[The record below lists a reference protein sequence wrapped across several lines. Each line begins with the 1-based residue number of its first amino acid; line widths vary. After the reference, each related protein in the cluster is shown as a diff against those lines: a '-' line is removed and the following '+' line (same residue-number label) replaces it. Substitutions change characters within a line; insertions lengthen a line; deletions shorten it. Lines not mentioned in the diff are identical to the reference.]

1 MSNDQIIEMAKQIWP
16 EMSLICPDRKTAIAF
31 ARLIEAATR
40 EEDAAIAEDMH
51 NACYSTDKNLDG
63 YEIAAAIRNSGGAA

>member
-1 MSNDQIIEMAKQIWP
+1 MKDTEIIEMAKQVTWRYP
-16 EMSLICPDRKTAIAF
+16 SPQNESLIDF
-31 ARLIEAATR
+31 ARLIAEKQR